1 MQSKFLY
8 KAICSIL
15 ALGMVTLTTPLYALA
30 LPELPQYV
38 DKSVPVSLNKEP
50 VMGSKTVKLH
60 KPQLSFSAAPT
71 DLEIS
76 TARVFHE
83 PLVPMSGSSIE
94 GENLA
99 LADAIKAFKAKNNV
113 DDLSAFEDFLARYP
127 KSRWAASVKANIG
140 EIKFRSGYLSEAMNL
155 WSDAWLAA
163 KAERDREKAVVANQ
177 AIASLLIL
185 NARLGRMDELKKYFQ
200 EIEGRAFY
208 GSDEEKVRSA
218 REGYWNMEHRPD
230 CSFRCGPLAINSILQ
245 KDKRASGMDEKLEK
259 CQSTKS
265 GTTFAQVKDWA
276 KEVGL
281 NYQLAKRS
289 KGALFITPSVVH
301 WKLDHF
307 AALLSEENGKYHLQD
322 PTFDSNGQLWISADA
337 LEKETDG
344 YFLVPAD
351 KQLPQGW
358 ALASDDEAKS
368 IHGKG
373 NATSRTGKDCS
384 KYAPKTGMCTCEE
397 CEKNNGM
404 PTADAYSMLTT
415 LHIADTPLSYS
426 PPIGPTIDFSFD
438 YNHLQPDQPSTFTF
452 TNLGQNWNFGWLS
465 YLTVDSG
472 SNVASVRLMGGGTEV
487 YTPSSGVYTPD
498 FLSQALLVNMG
509 SGVYERRLKDGS
521 VQVYNQADTSSPPR
535 IFMTQVKDPQGNTVT
550 IQYDANFRITSVVDA
565 IGQASTI
572 NYVSNTVGNAGFY
585 KIASIA
591 DPFGRTCSFAY
602 DSTVTNLLSITDA
615 VSLKSSFQYDNT
627 SSFIS
632 QMTTPY
638 GTTSFYDYV
647 PGIDV
652 WPARGLRFTFPDGT
666 SSVLENWINE
676 TKSSYFWDRHVMQ
689 MYPNDPVNKVYTHCK
704 VMKFTYNNATGQE
717 ASSMQW
723 VQNPLETPT
732 YLTYATNAGP
742 NYSGF
747 NNLPLTLTKAI
758 GNPVVNA
765 EVGGTVTA
773 GDGIA
778 FYIDYVYAGY
788 TVQAGDTLE
797 KIATELAKAVNNS
810 TDYQSRGIYAAAIGK
825 VVSLRS
831 EQTGMTKYAAWY
843 SPGATETLKFN
854 SQARQTAIATLNGTI
869 TSGDTVYLYVD
880 TNTSRIT
887 FSYVVQPGDT
897 AASIC
902 SAFATQM
909 NANGSWQYYNG
920 TATASGGNINLQC
933 FSQEIVTYNTGTSG
947 TESFGFASYRNGST
961 SLVENQYNS
970 TGNMT
975 QTIDPIGRKFSYSFD
990 STGVDLLEARE
1001 TQGTDNYLLGHWEY
1015 NSKHQ
1020 PLVYIDGSAQR
1031 TEYTYNSSG
1040 QVLTVKDPN
1049 NNTTT
1054 MTYTGTCPL
1063 TVGGTVTVGN
1073 VLTVTVFD
1081 AGLSGGQK
1089 SINYTVP
1096 SGATLT
1102 SIATGIRN
1110 AINADTALAAVG
1122 VTATSAAAVVTL
1134 TSTSV
1139 NVTTYTKSTSGGAT
1153 VTLALGANRYGFLT
1167 KVDGPLSGN
1176 QDITTFTYDTV
1187 GRLASVTDSDG
1198 YTVSYTYDNLD
1209 RQLRTTYPDGTFDQT
1224 IYDRMDAVLMKDRN
1238 NRWTQVAYDS
1248 MDQKR
1253 YVIDPAGRKTQYT
1266 WCTCGSLGALTDP
1279 LGRTTSWSHDIQG
1292 RLTTKTYPD
1301 SSAYTYLYEQKTS
1314 NVKTRTDARGQKT
1327 NYFYNPDR
1335 SLFQASYPNAVTAT
1349 APVAYYWDY
1358 FFKRL
1363 NKATKNDWGS
1373 YNYSYN
1379 NYVTSSGATPI
1390 TGGGKLQQVTN
1401 DVIAN
1406 SAITYQYDALGR
1418 TTNRSINGAANSV
1431 TWSYDAI
1438 SRVTS
1443 EVNSLG
1449 TFNYAYENDT
1459 PGSSKGSDR
1468 LASVSYPNGQTTKY
1482 SWYPNLQDQR
1492 LQQIANL
1499 GPSGNTISQFSYR
1512 YDPAGQIK
1520 QWQQLQGN
1528 TSLNYALDYDQAGQ
1542 LVSAAASGG
1551 ALSPNYLKQYYY
1563 GYDSASNRT
1572 GVQTST
1578 VTRGRVAGTV
1588 TAGNVLTVTVTDQAL
1603 SSGSKAINYTV
1614 VGGDT
1619 LSTIAT
1625 KMAAAIA
1632 SDTDMISIG
1641 VTASANASI
1650 LSIKSASPNV
1660 TSYAASTSG
1669 GATASIILN
1678 ATDNF
1683 VENVVI
1689 GGTKKTGDILTIT
1702 FKDPALSGGSKNVNY
1717 TVLAA
1722 DTLTTIAT
1730 ALRNAINADTAL
1742 QAIGVTAT
1750 STGTTITI
1758 RSTSQN
1764 ATTYGQS
1771 VSSGS
1776 TETISL
1782 SVNQNGPVRMGIGG
1796 SKTTGDTVSLVTYDA
1811 ALSGGTRTTTYTVLA
1826 GDTLSTIASGL
1837 AAAINADTNLQGIG
1851 VSATASGTVV
1861 TVQSNST
1868 NPTTY
1873 RGTTSTTATETILI
1887 GLPTNGAQVLVI
1899 GGTKTTGDTLTVTVF
1914 DPQLS
1919 GGSKAVNYVV
1929 QAGDTLSSIA
1939 TNLASA
1945 ITADTDLQAISVSAT
1960 ASGTV
1965 VFINSGSKML
1975 TTYAS
1980 STSGGATA
1988 TLNLASSTSANQYG
2002 YNNLNEL
2009 TSIAAGGAT
2018 RFEGTANKALKS
2030 ATVNSSAATL
2040 QDSQKFAGN
2049 ATLSSGANTISA
2061 SVTDGTN
2068 TTKTSSYRVS
2078 AKGSASSSLT
2088 FDANGNMTSDG
2099 TNTYEW
2105 DAENRLVKINY
2116 PGTGNNSQFVYSSQ
2130 DLLVRELEYN
2140 SGSLTNSKQFVVLP
2154 NMRIEQRDPSGIIQK
2169 RFFMLGVA
2177 LPLDN
2182 SFYVKDHLGSI
2193 RDVTDSIGVLQSSV
2207 SIDPFGR
2214 SSLSSGSTQP
2224 DFGFANYFLHQRSR
2238 LLLADYRAYDSGLG
2252 QWRGR
2257 DPLGETVNHNL
2268 YMYVS
2273 NNPVNFV
2280 DPTGLEP
2287 NPFAIGE
2294 GIHST
2299 IQKGPIETATAYQ
2312 LAQESQEV
2320 AKKTDLPGS
2329 HNGPQDAFRHCL
2341 WSCLLTEKLGEK
2353 KARWITNNHEH
2364 TGNQTGQPVKEYE
2377 MDLMNNFQGRK
2388 AGTSACKKPCKDKCM
2403 DLLMSGQLFG
2413 LGAKPMTPPSIK
2425 SK

>member
-1 MQSKFLY
+1 MQSKLIY
-8 KAICSIL
+8 KTICSAL
-15 ALGMVTLTTPLYALA
+15 AVVMVTLTTPICALA
-30 LPELPQYV
+30 MPEIPHFV
-38 DKSVPVSLNKEP
+38 DKSVQTPLNKEP
-50 VMGSKTVKLH
+50 IMGSKTVKLV
-60 KPQLSFSAAPT
+60 KPQLHFSAAPT
-71 DLEIS
+71 DLEIT

-83 PLVPMSGSSIE
+83 PLVPMNWAAVD

-99 LADAIKAFKAKNNV
+99 LVESIKAFKAKN
-113 DDLSAFEDFLARYP
+113 DPADLAAFESFLAKYP
-127 KSRWAASVKANIG
+127 KSRWAPSVQVNVG
-140 EIKFRSGYLSEAMNL
+140 QIKFLSGYLSEALQL
-155 WSDAWLAA
+155 WRDAWQAA
-163 KAERDREKAVVANQ
+163 KGQSEKDKAAVANQ
-177 AIASLLIL
+177 AVSNLLIL
-185 NARLGRMDELKKYFQ
+185 NARLGRTEELKKYFQ

-245 KDKRASGMDEKLEK
+245 KDKRSPGMNEKLEK

-289 KGALFITPSVVH
+289 KGAPFITPSVVH

-307 AALLSEENGKYHLQD
+307 GALLSEENGKYHLQD

-344 YFLVPAD
+344 YFLVPSD
-351 KQLPQGW
+351 KPLPQGW
-358 ALASDDEAKS
+358 ALASEDEAKS

-384 KYAPKTGMCTCEE
+384 NYAPKTSMCTCDE
-397 CEKNNGM
+397 CQGGGGAGM
-404 PTADAYSMLTT
+404 AAADAYSMLTT

-472 SNVASVRLMGGGTEV
+472 SNVASVRIMGGGTEV
-487 YTPSSGVYTPD
+487 YTPSAGVYSPD

-521 VQVYNQADTSSPPR
+521 VQVYNQADSSSPPR

-585 KIASIA
+585 KISSIA
-591 DPFGRTCSFAY
+591 DPFGRTCSFGY

-615 VSLKSSFQYDNT
+615 VSLKSSFQYDST

-652 WPARGLRFTFPDGT
+652 WPARGLRFTFADGT

-689 MYPNDPVNKVYTHCK
+689 MYPNDPVNKIYTHCK

-723 VQNPLETPT
+723 VQNPLETRT

-747 NNLPLTLTKAI
+747 NNLPLTLTKDI

-778 FYIDYVYAGY
+778 FYIDFVYAGY

-831 EQTGMTKYAAWY
+831 EQAGMTKYAPWY

-854 SQARQTAIATLNGTI
+854 SQARQTAIGTLNGTI

-909 NANGSWQYYNG
+909 NANGTWQYYNG

-933 FSQEIVTYNTGTSG
+933 FSQEVVTYNTGTSG

-975 QTIDPIGRKFSYSFD
+975 QTIDPIGREFSYSYD
-990 STGVDLLEARE
+990 SNGVDLLEARE

-1040 QVLTVKDPN
+1040 QMLTVKDPN

-1089 SINYTVP
+1089 SVNYTVP
-1096 SGATLT
+1096 TGATLT

-1139 NVTTYTKSTSGGAT
+1139 NITTYTKSTSGGAT

-1176 QDITTFTYDTV
+1176 QDITVLAYDTV

-1253 YVIDPAGRKTQYT
+1253 YEIDPAGRKTQYT

-1301 SSAYTYLYEQKTS
+1301 SSTYTYLYEQKTN

-1327 NYFYNPDR
+1327 NYFYNSDR

-1363 NKATKNDWGS
+1363 NKVTKNDWGS

-1379 NYVTSSGATPI
+1379 NYVTSSGSTPI
-1390 TGGGKLQQVTN
+1390 TGGGSLQQVTN

-1443 EVNSLG
+1443 EVNALG

-1468 LASVSYPNGQTTKY
+1468 LASISYPNGQTTRF

-1551 ALSPNYLKQYYY
+1551 PLSPNYLKQYYY
-1563 GYDSASNRT
+1563 AYDSASNRT
-1572 GVQTST
+1572 GMQTST
-1578 VTRGRVAGTV
+1578 VTRGRVSGTV
-1588 TAGNVLTVTVTDQAL
+1588 TAGNVLTVTVTDQSL
-1603 SSGSKAINYTV
+1603 SSGSKAINYTIA
-1614 VGGDT
+1614 GGDT

-1632 SDTDMISIG
+1632 ADADMINIG
-1641 VTASANASI
+1641 VTASANAAV

-1660 TSYAASTSG
+1660 TSYSASTSG
-1669 GATASIILN
+1669 GATASITLN

-1683 VENVVI
+1683 VENAVI
-1689 GGTKKTGDILTIT
+1689 AGTKKTGDILTIT

-1722 DTLTTIAT
+1722 DNLTTIAT

-1764 ATTYGQS
+1764 ATTYAQS
-1771 VSSGS
+1771 VSTGS

-1782 SVNQNGPVRMGIGG
+1782 SVNQNGPVRIGIGG

-1851 VSATASGTVV
+1851 VSAAASGTVV

-1929 QAGDTLSSIA
+1929 QAGDTLTSIA
-1939 TNLASA
+1939 TNVASA
-1945 ITADTDLQAISVSAT
+1945 ITADTDLQAIAVSAT

-1965 VFINSGSKML
+1965 VFISSGSKLL

-1980 STSGGATA
+1980 STSGGATE
-1988 TLNLASSTSANQYG
+1988 TLSLASSTSANQYG

-2030 ATVNSSAATL
+2030 ATVNSNAANL
-2040 QDSQKFAGN
+2040 PDSQKFVGS
-2049 ATLSSGANTISA
+2049 ATLSSGANTIPA

-2068 TTKTSSYRVS
+2068 TTKTSSYRLS
-2078 AKGSASSSLT
+2078 TKGSASSSPT

-2116 PGTGNNSQFVYSSQ
+2116 PGSGNMSQFLQ
-2130 DLLVRELEYN
+2130 DGLGRCCE
-2140 SGSLTNSKQFVVLP
+2140 
-2154 NMRIEQRDPSGIIQK
+2154 MIEI
-2169 RFFMLGVA
+2169 
-2177 LPLDN
+2177 
-2182 SFYVKDHLGSI
+2182 
-2193 RDVTDSIGVLQSSV
+2193 
-2207 SIDPFGR
+2207 
-2214 SSLSSGSTQP
+2214 SSGSIASVKKLIWNGNGILEVRDAIGAVIVKYFKRGQAESITTYLYTRDHLYSVREVTSSSGSVLTQQSYETFGVLTLTQGSISS
-2224 DFGFANYFLHQRSR
+2224 DFQFAGMYAHSRSN
-2238 LLLADYRAYDSGLG
+2238 LSLTLYRAYSARLG
-2252 QWRGR
+2252 RWLSR
-2257 DPLGETVNHNL
+2257 DPLEERAGINL
-2268 YMYVS
+2268 YAYVKNLPTS
-2273 NNPVNFV
+2273 LI
-2280 DPTGLEP
+2280 DPDG
-2287 NPFAIGE
+2287 A
-2294 GIHST
+2294 
-2299 IQKGPIETATAYQ
+2299 
-2312 LAQESQEV
+2312 V
-2320 AKKTDLPGS
+2320 ASVAPPPSGS
-2329 HNGPQDAFRHCL
+2329 RR
-2341 WSCLLTEKLGEK
+2341 S
-2353 KARWITNNHEH
+2353 R
-2364 TGNQTGQPVKEYE
+2364 
-2377 MDLMNNFQGRK
+2377 
-2388 AGTSACKKPCKDKCM
+2388 CKDPFSDCQENS
-2403 DLLMSGQLFG
+2403 DPDCCIDNWESCSNLCEDIYF
-2413 LGAKPMTPPSIK
+2413 TPKDIK
-2425 SK
+2425 LCKVCCQQVLERCRSNSPFPGGNWHDCFPEFEF

>member
-1 MQSKFLY
+1 MQSKLIY
-8 KAICSIL
+8 KAVCSIL
-15 ALGMVTLTTPLYALA
+15 SLGMVTLTTPLYALA

-50 VMGSKTVKLH
+50 VMGSKTVKLQ
-60 KPQLSFSAAPT
+60 KPQLRFSPAPT

-99 LADAIKAFKAKNNV
+99 LADAVKAFKAKNNT
-113 DDLSAFEDFLARYP
+113 DDLSAFENFLAKYP

-155 WSDAWLAA
+155 WSDSWQAA
-163 KAERDREKAVVANQ
+163 KTERDREKAVVANQ

-185 NARLGRMDELKKYFQ
+185 NARLGRMEELKKYFQ

-245 KDKRASGMDEKLEK
+245 KDKRAPGMDEKLEK

-289 KGALFITPSVVH
+289 KGASFITPSVVH

-358 ALASDDEAKS
+358 TLASEEEAKS

-472 SNVASVRLMGGGTEV
+472 SNVASVRIMGGGTEV

-550 IQYDANFRITSVVDA
+550 IQYDANFRITSIVDA

-723 VQNPLETPT
+723 VQSPLETPT

-897 AASIC
+897 SASIC

-975 QTIDPIGRKFSYSFD
+975 QTIDPIGRKFSYSYD
-990 STGVDLLEARE
+990 SNGVDLLEARE

-1187 GRLASVTDSDG
+1187 GRLASTTDSDG
-1198 YTVSYTYDNLD
+1198 YTVSFTYDNLD

-1224 IYDRMDAVLMKDRN
+1224 IYNRMDAVLMKDRN

-1253 YVIDPAGRKTQYT
+1253 YEIDPAGRKTQYT

-1301 SSAYTYLYEQKTS
+1301 SSTYTYLYEQKTS

-1373 YNYSYN
+1373 YNYSYK

-1443 EVNSLG
+1443 EVNALG

-1459 PGSSKGSDR
+1459 PGSSRGSDR
-1468 LASVSYPNGQTTKY
+1468 LASISYPNGQSTKY
-1482 SWYPNLQDQR
+1482 TWYPNLQDQR

-1499 GPSGNTISQFSYR
+1499 GPSGNTISQFTYR

-1551 ALSPNYLKQYYY
+1551 PLSPNYLKQYYY
-1563 GYDSASNRT
+1563 AYDSASNRT
-1572 GVQTST
+1572 GVQSST
-1578 VTRGRVAGTV
+1578 VTRGRVTGTV

-1632 SDTDMISIG
+1632 SDTDMMSIG

-1669 GATASIILN
+1669 GATASITLN

-1683 VENVVI
+1683 VENAVI

-1730 ALRNAINADTAL
+1730 ALKNAVNADTAL

-1771 VSSGS
+1771 VSTGS

-1782 SVNQNGPVRMGIGG
+1782 SVNQNGPVRIGIGG

-1851 VSATASGTVV
+1851 VSAAVSGTVV

-1929 QAGDTLSSIA
+1929 QAGDTLASIA

-1945 ITADTDLQAISVSAT
+1945 ITAETDLQAISVSAT

-1965 VFINSGSKML
+1965 VFINSGSKLL

-1980 STSGGATA
+1980 STTGGATE

-2009 TSIAAGGAT
+2009 TSIAAGGAS

-2030 ATVNSSAATL
+2030 ATVNSNAATL
-2040 QDSQKFAGN
+2040 LDSQKFAAN
-2049 ATLSSGANTISA
+2049 ATLSSGVNTVPA

-2068 TTKTSSYRVS
+2068 TTRTSSYRVS
-2078 AKGSASSSLT
+2078 AKGSASSAPT

-2105 DAENRLVKINY
+2105 DAENRLVRITY
-2116 PGTGNNSQFVYSSQ
+2116 PGSGNQTTFNYDCFDQYARIVEIGSTPPVVGNSIRCFLWDDDEIAEERDSVSS
-2130 DLLVRELEYN
+2130 V
-2140 SGSLTNSKQFVVLP
+2140 SKQFFVQG
-2154 NMRIEQRDPSGIIQK
+2154 QRDGLDAC
-2169 RFFMLGVA
+2169 FYGV
-2177 LPLDN
+2177 
-2182 SFYVKDHLGSI
+2182 DHLSV
-2193 RDVTDSIGVLQSSV
+2193 RQMTDVSAAEMSGYTFS
-2207 SIDPFGR
+2207 PFGNK
-2214 SSLSSGSTQP
+2214 SNIVPELKQAE
-2224 DFGFANYFLHQRSR
+2224 FQFAGTHYHARSR
-2238 LLLADYRAYDSGLG
+2238 LNITLYRQYNSYLG
-2252 QWRGR
+2252 RWLNR
-2257 DPLGETVNHNL
+2257 DPLEEEEGANVFAYIDND
-2268 YMYVS
+2268 
-2273 NNPVNFV
+2273 PVNFI
-2280 DPTGLEP
+2280 DPYGLGKGR
-2287 NPFAIGE
+2287 FG
-2294 GIHST
+2294 GIADCIRRIAKELGKAKSGSNGGLSGASGRPVSGKPSATKGGKPTQQQST
-2299 IQKGPIETATAYQ
+2299 KQ
-2312 LAQESQEV
+2312 SQAPER
-2320 AKKTDLPGS
+2320 AKKSKKSDKEKANDRPS
-2329 HNGPQDAFRHCL
+2329 
-2341 WSCLLTEKLGEK
+2341 WSLGEK
-2353 KARWITNNHEH
+2353 PLKGEKPTEFAKRVMDKRYGE
-2364 TGNQTGQPVKEYE
+2364 GNYDTRGREFSQLKKWGTRGQ
-2377 MDLMNNFQGRK
+2377 
-2388 AGTSACKKPCKDKCM
+2388 
-2403 DLLMSGQLFG
+2403 
-2413 LGAKPMTPPSIK
+2413 
-2425 SK
+2425 

>member
-1 MQSKFLY
+1 MQSKLIY
-8 KAICSIL
+8 KAVCSIL
-15 ALGMVTLTTPLYALA
+15 SLGMVTLTTPLYALA

-38 DKSVPVSLNKEP
+38 DRSVPVSLNKEP
-50 VMGSKTVKLH
+50 VMGSKTVKLQ
-60 KPQLSFSAAPT
+60 KPQLSFSAAAT

-113 DDLSAFEDFLARYP
+113 DDLSAFENFLAKYP

-155 WSDAWLAA
+155 WSDAWQAA
-163 KAERDREKAVVANQ
+163 KAERDREKAAVANQ
-177 AIASLLIL
+177 AISSLLIL

-245 KDKRASGMDEKLEK
+245 KDKRAPGMDEKLEK
-259 CQSTKS
+259 CQSTKA

-289 KGALFITPSVVH
+289 KGAPFITPSVVH

-373 NATSRTGKDCS
+373 NATSRTGKDSS
-384 KYAPKTGMCTCEE
+384 KYAPKTGMCTCDE
-397 CEKNNGM
+397 CQGGGGAGM
-404 PTADAYSMLTT
+404 AAADAYSMLTT

-438 YNHLQPDQPSTFTF
+438 YNHLQTDQPSTFTF

-487 YTPSSGVYTPD
+487 YTPSAGVYTPD

-535 IFMTQVKDPQGNTVT
+535 IFMTQVKDPQGNSVT

-723 VQNPLETPT
+723 VQSPLETPT

-975 QTIDPIGRKFSYSFD
+975 QTIDPIGRKFSYSYD
-990 STGVDLLEARE
+990 SNGVDLLEARE

-1110 AINADTALAAVG
+1110 AINADAALAAVG

-1187 GRLASVTDSDG
+1187 GRLASTTDSDG
-1198 YTVSYTYDNLD
+1198 YTVSFTYDNLD

-1224 IYDRMDAVLMKDRN
+1224 IYNRMDAVLMKDRN

-1253 YVIDPAGRKTQYT
+1253 YEIDPAGRKTQYT

-1301 SSAYTYLYEQKTS
+1301 SSTYTYLYEQKTS

-1443 EVNSLG
+1443 EVNALG

-1459 PGSSKGSDR
+1459 PGSSRGSDR
-1468 LASVSYPNGQTTKY
+1468 LASISYPNGQSTKY
-1482 SWYPNLQDQR
+1482 TWYPNLQDQR

-1551 ALSPNYLKQYYY
+1551 PLSPNYLKQYYY
-1563 GYDSASNRT
+1563 AYDSASNRT
-1572 GVQTST
+1572 GVQSST
-1578 VTRGRVAGTV
+1578 VTRGRVTGTV

-1632 SDTDMISIG
+1632 SDADMISIG

-1669 GATASIILN
+1669 GATASITLN
-1678 ATDNF
+1678 VTDNF
-1683 VENVVI
+1683 VENAVI

-1730 ALRNAINADTAL
+1730 ALRNAVNADTAL

-1758 RSTSQN
+1758 KSTSQN

-1771 VSSGS
+1771 VSTGS

-1782 SVNQNGPVRMGIGG
+1782 SVNQNGPVRIGIGG
-1796 SKTTGDTVSLVTYDA
+1796 SKTTSDTVSLVTYDA

-1851 VSATASGTVV
+1851 VSAVASGTVV
-1861 TVQSNST
+1861 TVQSHST

-1919 GGSKAVNYVV
+1919 GGSKAVNYIV
-1929 QAGDTLSSIA
+1929 QASDTLASIA

-1945 ITADTDLQAISVSAT
+1945 ITADTALQAISVSAT

-1965 VFINSGSKML
+1965 VFINSGSKLL

-1980 STSGGATA
+1980 STSGGATE
-1988 TLNLASSTSANQYG
+1988 TLSLASSTSANQYG

-2040 QDSQKFAGN
+2040 PDSQKFAAN
-2049 ATLSSGANTISA
+2049 ATLSSGANTIPA

-2068 TTKTSSYRVS
+2068 STKTSSYRVS
-2078 AKGSASSSLT
+2078 AKGSASSSPT

-2105 DAENRLVKINY
+2105 DAENRLVKITY
-2116 PGTGNNSQFVYSSQ
+2116 PGSGNNSQITYDGNGHYAKIVETVSGSVTSTRQFVWSDPRADNEEIKEMRDGSGAVLSKYFGYGQTTSGSNYFYTRDQ
-2130 DLLVRELEYN
+2130 ILSVRELLASAGTVQSQYAYSPYGEVSKLQ
-2140 SGSLTNSKQFVVLP
+2140 SGVQSDFQFVGYYL
-2154 NMRIEQRDPSGIIQK
+2154 QDPSGLNLAV
-2169 RFFMLGVA
+2169 RRAFRA
-2177 LPLDN
+2177 
-2182 SFYVKDHLGSI
+2182 
-2193 RDVTDSIGVLQSSV
+2193 RD
-2207 SIDPFGR
+2207 GR
-2214 SSLSSGSTQP
+2214 WIS
-2224 DFGFANYFLHQRSR
+2224 
-2238 LLLADYRAYDSGLG
+2238 
-2252 QWRGR
+2252 R
-2257 DPLGETVNHNL
+2257 DPLGENIGTNV
-2268 YMYVS
+2268 YRYVQGR
-2273 NNPVNFV
+2273 P
-2280 DPTGLEP
+2280 
-2287 NPFAIGE
+2287 
-2294 GIHST
+2294 
-2299 IQKGPIETATAYQ
+2299 
-2312 LAQESQEV
+2312 
-2320 AKKTDLPGS
+2320 TDLRDPLG
-2329 HNGPQDAFRHCL
+2329 
-2341 WSCLLTEKLGEK
+2341 LTEDRGVGIAREIFRGLGPPPVPIPTCVPTSPQSALKPDQLPDNFLPKDPEYSDDPEVCENNRAACKALARRLYRAGLINARQLQSLVRGEK
-2353 KARWITNNHEH
+2353 GGSGGCCDQVYRCCKA
-2364 TGNQTGQPVKEYE
+2364 QPVF
-2377 MDLMNNFQGRK
+2377 D
-2388 AGTSACKKPCKDKCM
+2388 TSAWKQCFT
-2403 DLLMSGQLFG
+2403 DLTPLGTNPPFG
-2413 LGAKPMTPPSIK
+2413 F
-2425 SK
+2425 